1 MTLYDSSSL
10 AQSEFIG
17 LPFSSA
23 HGAAAMFHSLGCPPV
38 SFARALASNF
48 DHISF
53 RNTNAKA
60 RGSFQMLPCQKAVLL
75 SLSYSV

>member
-23 HGAAAMFHSLGCPPV
+23 HGAAVMFH